1 MNNPADYALRYLNVD
16 TSEPDEYLTSVIDLR
31 ELTDY
36 ANYAYV
42 TVVRTDD
49 GDSERVTV
57 VCVTYPMFDTPQV
70 QSVTCRIVSD
80 NPDA

>member
-1 MNNPADYALRYLNVD
+1 MNDPADYALRYLNVD

-57 VCVTYPMFDTPQV
+57 VCVTYVYDSPLDDYV
-70 QSVTCRIVSD
+70 ICRIVSD

>member
-1 MNNPADYALRYLNVD
+1 MTPEEYALRYLDVD
-16 TSEPDEYLTSVIDLR
+16 IEEKDEYLTSTIDLR

-57 VCVTYPMFDTPQV
+57 VCVSYVESDVPAPEHV
-70 QSVTCRIVSD
+70 ICRTVSD